1 MRVKGGNMKL
11 TGKVVTIESGDSYTD
26 KLERIVIRFDQAD
39 SCYRDVRI
47 ANTDGYYLN
56 DIVEV
61 NTVLL
66 PKVARAAS

>member
-26 KLERIVIRFDQAD
+26 KIERIVIRFKEAD

-47 ANTDGYYLN
+47 PNLGDYELN
-56 DIVEV
+56 DPVEASLGV
-61 NTVLL
+61 
-66 PKVARAAS
+66 VALSRAAS